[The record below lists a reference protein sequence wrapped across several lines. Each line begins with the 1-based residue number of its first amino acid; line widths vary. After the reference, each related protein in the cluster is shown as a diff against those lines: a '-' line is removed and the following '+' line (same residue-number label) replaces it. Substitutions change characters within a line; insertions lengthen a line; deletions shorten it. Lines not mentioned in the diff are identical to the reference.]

1 MKEKHLL
8 ITGRPASGKTEIL
21 IAFANMFPKT
31 TLFLS
36 EECTEDL
43 LKNKKGLNEL
53 VKVVNSSEFTY
64 EETQNYTSLCVDYLE
79 LLSDETLQKI
89 IKTIKQSNLQVIV
102 TSQVKRRQNE
112 VLDRIESLISRR
124 H

>member
-21 IAFANMFPKT
+21 IAFANMHPKT

>member
-21 IAFANMFPKT
+21 IAFANMYPKT

-36 EECTEDL
+36 EECTENL

-89 IKTIKQSNLQVIV
+89 ITTIKQSNLQVIV

-112 VLDRIESLISRR
+112 VLDRIKSLISRR

>member
-21 IAFANMFPKT
+21 IAFANMYPKT

-36 EECTEDL
+36 EESTEDL